1 MTQHVDPKELADAVS
16 AEFKGAYEALNKKS
30 EEQAQIISELKE
42 KSARKEDVTDITGRL
57 EGATEEIKKLSQ
69 LADDLD
75 KKLSRPGG
83 SGGPE
88 RKSFGQKIM
97 ESDEFKSFREQGG
110 GRMSLQQ
117 KAILTADVEVPNST
131 TYWGVPKEQAPM
143 VIEPRKPLQMRDLI
157 PVGRTNSNAI
167 EFPQWTRGDMAAAP
181 VAEGALKPESAITVP
196 TLATV
201 PIRTIAHW
209 VQQSKQLMDD
219 SPAFQTIL
227 DQEMRRGLAE
237 EEDDQILLG
246 DGTGQNLTGLLP
258 NATTFDQSAATNG
271 IPGGTGAT
279 EVDVIRWAKLAAAQK
294 YYPADAIV
302 LNPEDWA
309 RIELLKST
317 EGSYLF
323 SAFTSGAQPRLWGLR
338 VIENWSIPAGQF
350 LVGGFSTGARIWD
363 REQGNVVISTEDRDN
378 FVKNMITIRAEER
391 IALTIYRPDAF
402 VFGDFTITA

>member
-1 MTQHVDPKELADAVS
+1 MTQHVDPKDLADAVS
-16 AEFKGAYEALNKKS
+16 AEFKSHYEALNKKS
-30 EEQAQIISELKE
+30 EDQAQIIAEMKT
-42 KSARKEDVTDITGRL
+42 KAANKEDLTDITGRL
-57 EGATEEIKKLSQ
+57 EGVSEEVKSLAK
-69 LADDLD
+69 LADEMD
-75 KKLSRPGG
+75 KKMSRPGG
-83 SGGPE
+83 AGEPE
-88 RKSFGQKIM
+88 RKSFGQKIL
-97 ESDEFKSFREQGG
+97 ESDEYKSFIEQGG
-110 GRMSLQQ
+110 GRMSLAQ
-117 KAILTADVEVPNST
+117 KAILTADVTVPNST

-181 VAEGALKPESAITVP
+181 VAEGAPKPESAITVP

-201 PIRTIAHW
+201 NIRTIAHW

-246 DGTGQNLTGLLP
+246 DGLGQNLTGLLP
-258 NATTFDQSAATNG
+258 NATTFDQSAATKG
-271 IPGGTGAT
+271 IPAGTGAT
-279 EVDVIRWAKLAAAQK
+279 SVDVIRWAKLAAAKK

-309 RIELLKST
+309 KIELMKD
-317 EGSYLF
+317 GDNAYLF
-323 SAFTSGAQPRLWGLR
+323 SAFASGTTPRLWGLR
-338 VIENWSIPAGQF
+338 VIENWSIPAGEF

-391 IALTIYRPDAF
+391 IALSIYRPDAF
-402 VFGDFTITA
+402 VHGSFTVTA